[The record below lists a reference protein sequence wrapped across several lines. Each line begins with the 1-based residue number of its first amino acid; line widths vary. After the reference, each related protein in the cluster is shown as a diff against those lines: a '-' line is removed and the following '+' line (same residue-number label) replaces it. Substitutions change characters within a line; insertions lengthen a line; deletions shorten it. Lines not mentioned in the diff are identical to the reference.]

1 MRRVGDRDSAQQIGS
16 EFDALH
22 PRAEVACYLRPDP
35 AAGWTKPRSLGV
47 SPAPLRYCRAD
58 TRFEVRMSETLAKE
72 LEEIANEAQYLKAEV
87 FRRAI
92 ALYGLT

>member
-1 MRRVGDRDSAQQIGS
+1 
-16 EFDALH
+16 
-22 PRAEVACYLRPDP
+22 
-35 AAGWTKPRSLGV
+35 
-47 SPAPLRYCRAD
+47 
-58 TRFEVRMSETLAKE
+58 MSETIAKE

>member
-1 MRRVGDRDSAQQIGS
+1 MGCRTSTQQIGS

-22 PRAEVACYLRPDP
+22 PRAEVACCVRPAP

-47 SPAPLRYCRAD
+47 TPAPLRYCRAD
-58 TRFEVRMSETLAKE
+58 RRFEVRMSETIAKE